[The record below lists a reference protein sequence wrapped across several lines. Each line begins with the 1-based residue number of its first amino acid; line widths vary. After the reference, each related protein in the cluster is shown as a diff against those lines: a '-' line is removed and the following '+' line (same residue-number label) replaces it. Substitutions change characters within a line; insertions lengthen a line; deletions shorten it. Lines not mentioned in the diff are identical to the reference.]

1 LQQRQRGTTWLAAD
15 YGGWLSYAVVTPASF
30 IVERWRKRQLWV
42 AAMIAEAYVRVRAT
56 SCCRPTGRGSAVRWR
71 SGKQDNI
78 VHLTDGN
85 SLYGSVTWS
94 TEADVARPPRT
105 VSSAWRREVASNG
118 GRGEAP
124 VRCVFAMATAR
135 QPARGPDSVVPLC
148 RTVDYIAAALWRQVL
163 HGGGLL
169 GAGLSVSLVF
179 LSVLDRALVATS
191 RAGEG
196 CLSHRLGL
204 ARPALP
210 RGVVLT
216 ALQSNRSG
224 PLKVVSSFF
233 SC

>member
-1 LQQRQRGTTWLAAD
+1 
-15 YGGWLSYAVVTPASF
+15 
-30 IVERWRKRQLWV
+30 
-42 AAMIAEAYVRVRAT
+42 M
-56 SCCRPTGRGSAVRWR
+56 
-71 SGKQDNI
+71 
-78 VHLTDGN
+78 
-85 SLYGSVTWS
+85 
-94 TEADVARPPRT
+94 ARPPRT

-124 VRCVFAMATAR
+124 VRCVFTMATAR
-135 QPARGPDSVVPLC
+135 QPARGPDSVVSTPSDGGFHC
-148 RTVDYIAAALWRQVL
+148 SGTMASGPAWRWP
-163 HGGGLL
+163 L
-169 GAGLSVSLVF
+169 GAGLSVFLVF

-224 PLKVVSSFF
+224 PLEVVSSF
-233 SC
+233 SSR